1 MKRFLVL
8 MLAIGMAGCA
18 TTPQPASTATTV
30 TAPEA
35 PVVEAPAPVVAAEPT
50 NVLDGPPDGM
60 EVRMNPAFRNG
71 VYALGIVYIGSAS
84 DAWCEISPGASLT
97 FVADGER
104 LFLSS
109 TKGSEGSR
117 KPLDN
122 GGVAE
127 AAVYTTTPEFLA
139 RLANAQSVE
148 VKLQGSRRVVERRF
162 SPGNFESLRR
172 FLAAP
177 GG

>member
-1 MKRFLVL
+1 MKRLFG
-8 MLAIGMAGCA
+8 LALAVGMAGCA
-18 TTPQPASTATTV
+18 TTPEPAATAR
-30 TAPEA
+30 APEA
-35 PVVEAPAPVVAAEPT
+35 PQAVETPAPAAAAEPT
-50 NVLDGPPDGM
+50 NVLEGPPDGM

-71 VYALGIVYIGSAS
+71 VYALGIVYIGSAA

-97 FVADGER
+97 FLADGER
-104 LFLSS
+104 LYLSS

-127 AAVYTTTPEFLA
+127 AAVYTTTAEFLT
-139 RLANAQSVE
+139 RLANARSVE
-148 VKLQGSRRVVERRF
+148 VKLEGARRVVERRF
-162 SPGNFESLRR
+162 SPGNFEALRR